1 MLVYRTK
8 AKPSLKSLVS
18 ARFLCLQWRG
28 DTYVAIHERFGDGV
42 TAEVVRDVD
51 LVIEV
56 KKRSRRGFAVR
67 TGLTYLKAV
76 LREVIR
82 L

>member
-1 MLVYRTK
+1 M
-8 AKPSLKSLVS
+8 
-18 ARFLCLQWRG
+18 ARI
-28 DTYVAIHERFGDGV
+28 TYVAIHERFGNGV
-42 TAEVVRDVD
+42 PAEVVRDVN
-51 LVIEV
+51 LVSEV

-67 TGLTYLKAV
+67 TGLTYLKSV